1 MPESPPTRFIKPD
14 VLSKIS
20 NLELLARSVVEG
32 FISGLHKSP
41 YKGFSV
47 EFMEYRPY
55 IPGDNLMHVDWKLY
69 ARTDR
74 FYVKQFEEETNT
86 TLNILVDVSQSMSY
100 GSNGVRKVDYGF
112 YLAATLAYFMIR
124 QQDAVGITFFDDDII
139 QKIPPGSS
147 KAHLHTLLTHLDRAE
162 LGAKSEFGK
171 PLHALAEYQKQ
182 RSLVVLVSDLLDEPE
197 NLIEGLKHFRFNG
210 HEVIIFHVMDPRE
223 LSFDFDDL
231 AQFEDLETG
240 EQMLIVPEAMREA
253 YLENLDR
260 FRSNLKKKCG
270 HLGIDYTLLPSD
282 RPLDFALFEY
292 LAARQRRT

>member
-1 MPESPPTRFIKPD
+1 MPETPTRFIKPQI
-14 VLSKIS
+14 LSKIS

-74 FYVKQFEEETNT
+74 FYVKQYEEETNT
-86 TLNILVDVSQSMSY
+86 NLNILVDVSQSMGY
-100 GSNGVRKVDYGF
+100 QSNGLSKVRYSF
-112 YLAATLAYFMIR
+112 YLAASLAYFMIR
-124 QQDAVGITFFDDDII
+124 QQDAVGITFFDEDIV
-139 QKIPPGSS
+139 QQIPPGSS

-162 LGAKSEFGK
+162 LGAASDFGK

-182 RSLVVLVSDLLDEPE
+182 RSIVVIISDLLDEPE
-197 NLIEGLKHFRFNG
+197 NLVDGLKHFRFNG
-210 HEVIIFHVMDPRE
+210 HEVILFHVMDPME

-240 EQMLIVPEAMREA
+240 EEMLIVPEAMREA
-253 YLENLDR
+253 YLENLEN
-260 FRSNLKKKCG
+260 FRAALRKQCG
-270 HLGIDYTLLPSD
+270 QLGIDYTLLSTD
-282 RPLDFALFEY
+282 KPLDFALFEY
-292 LAARQRRT
+292 LAARQRTT